1 MLQERIRRSL
11 AQVTRGTEM
20 NGKGLYRT
28 HGIGGSPNTVRVVDG
43 SISLDVPENL
53 YIQRRYSPDLE
64 ELPWNDA
71 PPEARRNATS
81 RRDSRR
87 GGAQ

>member
-1 MLQERIRRSL
+1 
-11 AQVTRGTEM
+11 M
-20 NGKGLYRT
+20 NGVGKYRT
-28 HGIGGSPNTVRVVDG
+28 HGIGGSSDTVRVVDG
-43 SISLDVPENL
+43 SVSFDIPEKL
-53 YIQRRYSPDLE
+53 YVQRRYSPDLE

-71 PPEARRNATS
+71 PPEARRDATS